1 MIKIKN
7 LFFIKK
13 NIKHFKININHKS
26 NLDKAIKKIKPQFVI
41 HLAAQSTID
50 MVEKKKSLYDK
61 NNFFATK
68 NLLNVIEKY
77 KIPNLIFASTAAVYK
92 EKKTKIKENSKIFSI
107 NKYGKTK
114 IQCEKL
120 IKKINPNIT
129 KYCILR
135 FFNVSSCYKNK
146 KIGEFH
152 NPETHLIPITI
163 QSIFSKKKLHIY
175 GNNYPTRDGT
185 CNRDY
190 IHIIDVLRGIKKSIS
205 YLSKKNT
212 KSDIFNLGSG
222 KFYSVLDVLKVSFK
236 ETKKETIILKK
247 EKRKFDCSHLSC
259 DINKAKK
266 KLKWVPKFS
275 NLKKIIKD
283 EIWWLN
289 YLKQKD

>member
-1 MIKIKN
+1 
-7 LFFIKK
+7 
-13 NIKHFKININHKS
+13 
-26 NLDKAIKKIKPQFVI
+26 
-41 HLAAQSTID
+41 

-152 NPETHLIPITI
+152 NPETHLIPIII
-163 QSIFSKKKLHIY
+163 QSI
-175 GNNYPTRDGT
+175 
-185 CNRDY
+185 
-190 IHIIDVLRGIKKSIS
+190 
-205 YLSKKNT
+205 LSKK
-212 KSDIFNLGSG
+212 
-222 KFYSVLDVLKVSFK
+222 
-236 ETKKETIILKK
+236 IL
-247 EKRKFDCSHLSC
+247 
-259 DINKAKK
+259 
-266 KLKWVPKFS
+266 
-275 NLKKIIKD
+275 
-283 EIWWLN
+283 
-289 YLKQKD
+289 YLW